1 MNDFVEDFKKSLTTI
16 EEFIGVN
23 MQRLIKMGLDEGD
36 VRFFLQLVSLFLQKY
51 KDQGACSTNVP

>member
-36 VRFFLQLVSLFLQKY
+36 VRFFLQLVSLLLQKY